1 MNYRDDQSDQ
11 VTVPPKGPVQPEAMT
26 VPPTIEELQAELA
39 QANAG
44 RIRAMNEVARLTVN
58 VDALLVALTRAQR
71 ALQDA
76 S

>member
-1 MNYRDDQSDQ
+1 
-11 VTVPPKGPVQPEAMT
+11 MT

>member
-1 MNYRDDQSDQ
+1 MNPTTQE
-11 VTVPPKGPVQPEAMT
+11 VPTTYEAMQA
-26 VPPTIEELQAELA
+26 PPAPITIEELQAELA